1 MYRVLLVG
9 GGTAG
14 HVEPALAVANWLLAN
29 SEDVTC
35 EFVGTKSGIEMDLVP
50 TAGLK
55 LHLILK
61 APLPR
66 SFSLSSLLWP
76 FTFIAAVLQARR
88 IVSSADL
95 VIGFGG
101 YVSAPCYLAARFSG
115 VPLLIHE
122 ANAIPGWANKLGA
135 KFADE
140 VLTAFSST
148 SKLNPNWSSAKLVG
162 MPIREE
168 IFAISGLSKSDRSAK
183 WDAAYRELGLD
194 RSKRTILFFGGS
206 QGAKSMNDAL
216 AGALP
221 ELLNRDF
228 NVIHSVGKGN
238 QLPNSL
244 PGYAPLAYISNMS
257 DMYIASD
264 FVIARGGAVT
274 CAELDA
280 ANSYALIVP
289 LPIGNGEQVAN
300 AADLIEKGAARI
312 CLNSEFTADWLIS
325 NIDSLALAADQW
337 NLKRSQANKIPA
349 AEVIGK
355 MILKQLSRIKR

>member
-1 MYRVLLVG
+1 MNRVLLVG

-14 HVEPALAVANWLLAN
+14 HVEPALAVASWLLEN
-29 SEDVTC
+29 DSEVSC

-55 LHLILK
+55 LHLIFK

-66 SFSLSSLLWP
+66 RLSPTVLIWP

-101 YVSAPCYLAARFSG
+101 YVSAPCYIAAKLSG
-115 VPLLIHE
+115 VPLIIHE
-122 ANAIPGWANKLGA
+122 ANAVPGWANKLGA

-140 VLTAFSST
+140 VLTAFSNT
-148 SKLNPNWSSAKLVG
+148 SKLNPSWSSSKLVG

-168 IFAISGLSKSDRSAK
+168 IFGISKLSKSERSAK

-206 QGAKSMNDAL
+206 QGAQSMNAAL

-221 ELLNRDF
+221 ELLNRGF
-228 NVIHSVGKGN
+228 NVIHGLGKGN
-238 QLPNSL
+238 SIPKSQ
-244 PGYAPLAYISNMS
+244 PGYAPLAYISNMA

-264 FVIARGGAVT
+264 LVIARGGAVT

-280 ANSYALIVP
+280 ANSYALVVP
-289 LPIGNGEQVAN
+289 LPVGNGEQVAN
-300 AADLIEKGAARI
+300 AADLIAKGAAKI
-312 CLNSEFTADWLIS
+312 CLNSEFTADWLVS

-337 NLKRSQANKIPA
+337 NLKRVQSAGIPT

-355 MILKQLSRIKR
+355 LILKLLSGNKK